1 MVQRERER
9 ESKGAKSANRTRKK
23 KTHSYDS
30 FSVQFI
36 FSNSYKK
43 NIGALRALKAELR
56 AGGEGS
62 SSGSSGGG
70 GGSSGGFGSPAP
82 STSSSSSSSAKPYSS
97 LSRQEKQRQLE
108 KSRDKQLRDW
118 QLTPAKAGEWRE
130 WLDNAA
136 SRAGLPGTTF
146 WVQVQLDGSVRSSG
160 TGAPRWDSIVRD
172 LAPLDSM
179 LTKFTDG
186 AAR

>member
-9 ESKGAKSANRTRKK
+9 EQGGKKRKQNEK
-23 KTHSYDS
+23 EKNSLIR
-30 FSVQFI
+30 FI
-36 FSNSYKK
+36 VCSIHLFKFLQK
-43 NIGALRALKAELR
+43 IGALRALKAELR

>member
-1 MVQRERER
+1 MEMRQLGVRDGDAA
-9 ESKGAKSANRTRKK
+9 KGS
-23 KTHSYDS
+23 
-30 FSVQFI
+30 
-36 FSNSYKK
+36 
-43 NIGALRALKAELR
+43 
-56 AGGEGS
+56 AGGDG
-62 SSGSSGGG
+62 GSSGGG